1 MKRKKVWIGILSIL
15 GIIVVVCF
23 YVAFSVKANLLNY
36 DEITFSCGK
45 DDDAVYYEFVSEDGM
60 DINLNSFVAKN
71 QRDREGK
78 VVESKMYIWV
88 GAQPNSTGE
97 ETTNYFR
104 ESLCSKESTV
114 EWIFIFRDKTIMVL
128 NGELQN

>member
-15 GIIVVVCF
+15 GIIVAVCF
-23 YVAFSVKANLLNY
+23 YIAFSVKANLLNY
-36 DEITFSCGK
+36 NEITFSCGK

-71 QRDREGK
+71 QRDAEGK
-78 VVESKMYIWV
+78 VIASKMYVWV
-88 GAQPNSTGE
+88 GRQFDSTDE

-104 ESLCSKESTV
+104 ENLNSAESIV
-114 EWIFIFRDKTIMVL
+114 EWIFIFRDKTIAVL
-128 NGELQN
+128 NGEIL